1 MKYFAVVFAAVMA
14 LSIATPVEVEERQG
28 DIINMI
34 INMLKGFIC
43 NMQEVEVRS
52 LLNKQF
58 LRMCGIR
65 LPYFWLDLM
74 LEHSG
79 FRRFRFDQKKIFCLG
94 NSNTIL
100 QVEERQMDI
109 INMIINMVKGFLC

>member
-43 NMQEVEVRS
+43 NMQEVEVG
-52 LLNKQF
+52 LLLLIFKEF
-58 LRMCGIR
+58 EEFGYLI
-65 LPYFWLDLM
+65 
-74 LEHSG
+74 SG
-79 FRRFRFDQKKIFCLG
+79 L
-94 NSNTIL
+94 
-100 QVEERQMDI
+100 V
-109 INMIINMVKGFLC
+109 